1 MSEQIYLQKCLKKI
15 KNKVQWGEF
24 SKWTSYN
31 FDLLSDHIFEETK
44 IRINSRTLRRIIE
57 NKRAINPQTAT
68 KNALVQYVGYPNWE
82 DFKKKVSQNG
92 NSSDHMDDHDLF
104 EENKSK
110 IRLLRSPWVFAAI
123 GLPLT
128 ILLTVFAY
136 PNIQLWLNKKMVEF
150 KSTELTGVAP
160 HTVNFYYDVK
170 RLKSSNIFIDQNF
183 YDDGKLVPIEKY
195 RHYYKAQFDLP
206 DYYAVKIVAGGEK
219 IKCVG
224 IHVTTDGWEYIA
236 GDNYYQ
242 GTHDLLV
249 NNSMLSLPA
258 ENYTTKLQDELA
270 NDYLV
275 YRNIRNFNAITDD
288 IVFETRFRNL
298 GYPESA
304 EKVCKESKIELIN
317 KHGRVS
323 VNFVEPGCEKGL
335 ISVEFGENILNGEF
349 DDLSTFFQDTDYWRN
364 LKIVIKNKR
373 ISVVLDNNEIYNIRY
388 KNVFNQLLGL
398 SYEFKGL
405 GQISH
410 VKITKGNEVIY
421 HENFD
426 QTVARSFQEKTST
439 R

>member
-1 MSEQIYLQKCLKKI
+1 MSEHIYLQKCLKKI

-24 SKWTSYN
+24 NEWTSYN

-57 NKRAINPQTAT
+57 NKTVIKPQAAT
-68 KNALVQYVGYPNWE
+68 KIALVKYLGYKDWE
-82 DFKKKVSQNG
+82 DFKKRYSQNG
-92 NSSDHMDDHDLF
+92 NNGEHHEADLYTTQ
-104 EENKSK
+104 NSK
-110 IRLLRSPWVFAAI
+110 FGFIRSPWTYLIV

-136 PNIQLWLNKKMVEF
+136 PNIQLWINKKMVEF

-236 GDNYYQ
+236 GEHYHQ
-242 GTHDLLV
+242 GSHNLLM
-249 NNSMLSLPA
+249 NNSMLSLPVEDYTSML
-258 ENYTTKLQDELA
+258 ENEIG

-298 GYPESA
+298 GYPDNENYT
-304 EKVCKESKIELIN
+304 CKESKIELIN

-349 DDLSTFFQDTDYWRN
+349 DDLNTFFQDTDYWRN
-364 LKIVIKNKR
+364 LKIIIQNKR
-373 ISVVLDNNEIYNIRY
+373 ISVVLDNNEIYSIRY

-405 GQISH
+405 GQVDQIKISR
-410 VKITKGNEVIY
+410 GNEVVY
-421 HENFD
+421 NENFD
-426 QTVARSFQEKTST
+426 QTVVGAFK
-439 R
+439 

>member
-1 MSEQIYLQKCLKKI
+1 MSEHIYLQKCLKKI
-15 KNKVQWGEF
+15 KNKVRWGEF
-24 SKWTSYN
+24 NEWTSYN
-31 FDLLSDHIFEETK
+31 FDLLSDNIFEETK

-57 NKRAINPQTAT
+57 NKTVIKPQAAT
-68 KNALVQYVGYPNWE
+68 KIALVKYLGYKDWE
-82 DFKKKVSQNG
+82 DFKKRYSQNG
-92 NSSDHMDDHDLF
+92 NNGEHHHTEADLYTTA
-104 EENKSK
+104 NSK
-110 IRLLRSPWVFAAI
+110 FGFIRSPWTYLIV

-136 PNIQLWLNKKMVEF
+136 PNIQLWINKQMVEF

-236 GDNYYQ
+236 GDHYYQ
-242 GTHDLLV
+242 GSHNLLM
-249 NNSMLSLPA
+249 NNSMLSLPIEDYTSKL
-258 ENYTTKLQDELA
+258 ENEIG

-298 GYPESA
+298 GYPEN
-304 EKVCKESKIELIN
+304 ENFRCKESKIELIN

-349 DDLSTFFQDTDYWRN
+349 DDLNTFFQDTDYWRN
-364 LKIVIKNKR
+364 LKIIIQNKR
-373 ISVVLDNNEIYNIRY
+373 ISVVLDNNEIYSIRY

-405 GQISH
+405 GQVDQIKISR
-410 VKITKGNEVIY
+410 GNEVVY
-421 HENFD
+421 MENFD
-426 QTVARSFQEKTST
+426 QTVVGAFK
-439 R
+439 